1 METAKQ
7 HIEEYNKNVISY
19 KQQRFKQTHQDL
31 AQVLVARQKFILETS
46 KNSAL
51 PGIGHRANSL
61 SKFSIENRTQSQ
73 SNKVTE
79 ANERNMVSLRVDGGR
94 HAAPTKLRVIRPSRN
109 TIMGKS
115 YDSNDV
121 FSSKK
126 RMKSIPSSSSN
137 S

>member
-1 METAKQ
+1 M
-7 HIEEYNKNVISY
+7 
-19 KQQRFKQTHQDL
+19 
-31 AQVLVARQKFILETS
+31 ETS

-51 PGIGHRANSL
+51 PDVGYRARSL
-61 SKFSIENRTQSQ
+61 SKFSLENRTQSQ
-73 SNKVTE
+73 SNQITE
-79 ANERNMVSLRVDGGR
+79 ANERNMISLRVDGGR
-94 HAAPTKLRVIRPSRN
+94 EAAPMKLRVIRPSRN

-126 RMKSIPSSSSN
+126 RIKSIPSSSSN